1 MGDPVADH
9 LASDA
14 STSPALL
21 VMHALRIKGLAGED
35 VLSRMTGLAS
45 ADVTAEATDLTE
57 SDLAVVRTGRFA
69 GWALTPKGRERYGDL
84 LAEER
89 QKVGANSDLRT
100 AYDQFV
106 SLNEGF
112 KTVCT
117 AWQVRDLDTQL
128 LNDHTDPAYDIEV
141 IGRLGAIH
149 DEVLPVIGQLRGV
162 LSRFGGYRDRLAD
175 SYRRVQAGDRDAFTR
190 PMSES
195 YHDVW
200 MELHEDLLLTLNI
213 SRDSAGA

>member
-1 MGDPVADH
+1 MGDPVAD
-9 LASDA
+9 
-14 STSPALL
+14 TSPTLL
-21 VMHALRIKGLAGED
+21 VMHALRIKGLASED
-35 VLSRMTGLAS
+35 VLCRMTGLGS
-45 ADVTAEATDLTE
+45 AEVTAEANGLTE
-57 SDLAVVRTGRFA
+57 LDLAVARTGRFA
-69 GWALTPKGRERYGDL
+69 GWALTPAGRERHREL
-84 LAEER
+84 LSEER
-89 QKVGANSDLRT
+89 QRVGGDGDLRD

-106 SLNEGF
+106 LLNERF

-128 LNDHTDPAYDIEV
+128 LNDHTDPGYDAEI

-162 LSRFGGYRDRLAD
+162 LSRFGGYGDRLVD

-200 MELHEDLLLTLNI
+200 MELHEDLLLTLDI
-213 SRDSAGA
+213 SRESAGA